1 VSRNAPIFQR
11 SERRILAAVA
21 GIFLGTTILSHAADL
36 LSLKAAKPPV
46 RVVAAQSPQATDA
59 FMPREDVVQSLVDK
73 AVLSLTEKSD
83 LASAWLSLVTTQDIV
98 GIKVYSLP
106 GATAGTR
113 PAVAAAVVRGLL
125 AARVPAGNIIIWDKR
140 LGDLRRA
147 GFDDVAEKLGVRLAA
162 SQESGYDDKVFYESS
177 LLGNTAWGELESSPA
192 DLKAARKSRVTK
204 LVTQRLT
211 KIINVSPLL
220 NNYDAGVAGNLYS
233 LAIGSVD
240 NTARFENSADALARA
255 VPEIYA
261 LPSLGDRVVLNISDA
276 LICQFEGGEH
286 VRLHN
291 AAALNE
297 IRASRDP
304 VALDILASRDLAAQ
318 RKLAGVETGKT
329 NYVELYQNAALLEL
343 GVADEKKIQV
353 QPVK

>member
-1 VSRNAPIFQR
+1 
-11 SERRILAAVA
+11 
-21 GIFLGTTILSHAADL
+21 
-36 LSLKAAKPPV
+36 
-46 RVVAAQSPQATDA
+46 
-59 FMPREDVVQSLVDK
+59 
-73 AVLSLTEKSD
+73 
-83 LASAWLSLVTTQDIV
+83 VTTQDIV